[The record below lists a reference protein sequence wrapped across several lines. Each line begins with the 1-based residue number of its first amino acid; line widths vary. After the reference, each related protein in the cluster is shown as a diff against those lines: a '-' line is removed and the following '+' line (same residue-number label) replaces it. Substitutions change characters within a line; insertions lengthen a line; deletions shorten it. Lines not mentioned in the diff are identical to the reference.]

1 MYGIVVAAIN
11 SALVFIFRS
20 VVLKTIIFFSLYYVV
35 SNFVSYLSDKL
46 PSITG
51 LDSLFN
57 QIPAGMWYFLDIFK
71 FATGFNLCISAFV
84 LRFMIRR
91 IPVIG

>member
-20 VVLKTIIFFSLYYVV
+20 VVLKTIVFFSLYYVV
-35 SNFVSYLSDKL
+35 SSFVSYLSDKL
-46 PSITG
+46 PTVSNIDT
-51 LDSLFN
+51 LFN
-57 QIPAGMWYFLDIFK
+57 NMPDFFMYFFQV
-71 FATGFNLCISAFV
+71 FECSTGFSLLLSAWI

>member
-1 MYGIVVAAIN
+1 MYGTIVSAIN
-11 SALVFIFRS
+11 SALGFIFKTAT
-20 VVLKTIIFFSLYYVV
+20 VKFVLFFGLYMVTY
-35 SNFVSYLSDKL
+35 SFIAYLSDKL
-46 PSITG
+46 PSVTG

-71 FATGFNLCISAFV
+71 FSTGFNLCLSAFV

>member
-11 SALVFIFRS
+11 SALGFIFRTAI
-20 VVLKTIIFFSLYYVV
+20 VKFVLFFGLYMVTY
-35 SNFVSYLSDKL
+35 SFIAYLSDKL
-46 PSITG
+46 PSVTG

-71 FATGFNLCISAFV
+71 FATGFNLCLSAFV